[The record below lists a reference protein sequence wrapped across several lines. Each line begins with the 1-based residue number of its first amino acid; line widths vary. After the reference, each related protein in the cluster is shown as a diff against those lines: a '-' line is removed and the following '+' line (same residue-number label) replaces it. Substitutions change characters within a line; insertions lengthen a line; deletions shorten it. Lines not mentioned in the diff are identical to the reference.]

1 MPLDLGNSSGRR
13 NRGFL
18 GFDSSALSAQDKE
31 DRHQLRYEL
40 DLNSW
45 NFRIWGVAASGFL
58 TDSYNLFSTNVI
70 LASVAFVYWPH
81 GGEWTSLLINF
92 FTLLGSIVGQVL
104 FGYLADRFGRTR
116 LYGIELVLVIVS
128 TIGVATSSHGYGDI
142 SFIGLFIWWRFVMGI
157 GIGAE
162 YPLSAVITSEWS
174 STQSRSSM
182 LASVFLMQPVG
193 QALAQIIG
201 LLVLLGFNDTHKL
214 KEMQCGLNTLN
225 EEACRKAVD
234 GIWRI
239 VIGSGAVP
247 ALLAIIFRFFLFDCG
262 LYSLEVKNKPAVA
275 IMNTQ
280 RVYGAPSGNTS
291 SNIQMNPSNG
301 MQAENS
307 PGPMPIQFSK
317 EDLYNYFIRDGNW
330 YYLLGTSAA
339 WFFLDVSFYGL
350 SLDNRGT
357 LADMWA
363 TTKALP
369 INSQLSCWNSSLPG
383 GNSTVPNWV
392 HAGLPAWQTDATQPC
407 NTIYD
412 VLIQQTK
419 QYILT
424 VSLASIAGS
433 SCFIFFANRIPRKKW
448 LTISFFVLAI
458 LFIITGGVYYGVH
471 QESAA
476 PVTVVFVAICH
487 FMFNM
492 GANTLTFIIPAEIF
506 PTCYR
511 STCHGISAAAGKFGS
526 IVSLLI
532 VYGINQSYKSES
544 RQGLIF
550 LLFGSVAAFGAVF
563 SWAYLP
569 DPQKYVDEGDGKKH
583 LETKDLE
590 ELGEG
595 RVRARLSGNVVTFGE
610 KWADIRRRR
619 RDPGTSQLQSPS
631 S

>member
-1 MPLDLGNSSGRR
+1 MPLNLGTSSGRR

-18 GFDSSALSAQDKE
+18 GADSSALSSQDVQ

-45 NFRIWGVAASGFL
+45 NLRIWGVAASGFL
-58 TDSYNLFSTNVI
+58 TDSYNLFSSNVI

-128 TIGVATSSHGYGDI
+128 TIGVATSSHGYGDM
-142 SFIGLFIWWRFVMGI
+142 SFLGLFIWWRFVMGI

-174 STQSRSSM
+174 STQSRSSL

-201 LLVLLGFNDTHKL
+201 LLVLIGFNNTHGL
-214 KEMQCGLNTLN
+214 KEKRCGLDTLH
-225 EEACRKAVD
+225 EEECRRAVD

-262 LYSLEVKNKPAVA
+262 LYSLEVKSKPAVA

-280 RVYGAPSGNTS
+280 RVYGAPPGTN
-291 SNIQMNPSNG
+291 SNNVQMNPTRG
-301 MQAENS
+301 IQAENS

-363 TTKALP
+363 TSKPTP
-369 INSQLSCWNSSLPG
+369 INSSLSCWDSSLPG
-383 GNSTVPNWV
+383 GNSTVPSWV
-392 HAGLPAWQTDATQPC
+392 TAGFPVWQTDKTEPC

-419 QYILT
+419 QYLLT

-433 SCFIFFANRIPRKKW
+433 VCFIFFANSIPRKQW
-448 LTISFFVLAI
+448 LTVSFFVLAI

-476 PVTVVFVAICH
+476 PATVVFVAICH

-511 STCHGISAAAGKFGS
+511 STCHGISAAAGKAGS
-526 IVSLLI
+526 IFSLLI
-532 VYGINQSYKSES
+532 VYGINRAYKSDS

-569 DPQKYVDEGDGKKH
+569 DPQRWVDDGEGKKY
-583 LETKDLE
+583 LETKTLE

-595 RVRARLSGNVVTFGE
+595 RVRARQSGDIVTFGE

-619 RDPGTSQLQSPS
+619 RDTAQFRRTSS
-631 S
+631 